1 MSVPNQ
7 TPYNIYT
14 ANGLTTVFPY
24 EFYLL
29 NAGDLAVSLNG
40 SVITSGYTISGVGN
54 VDGGEVSFLTP
65 PANGVT
71 IMLERVIPTYRL
83 TDYQDNGD
91 LLADT
96 VNKDFDRLWMAIQQA
111 FIYLGLALTR
121 PLLGGP
127 FNAKGYRIENL
138 GYPVNSSDAA
148 NKQYVEDVAVGTL
161 NRTLRVPENYVRVI
175 PAIGSRRRQL
185 LAFDDFGNPITV
197 LPESGS
203 ASDVLIV
210 LAGAD
215 GADRIG
221 MGQSTVRDVIGYV
234 TPEMFG
240 VPDDGDWTPQITAA
254 VATMREVHLMAGK
267 EYRCDGTIYMPSNN
281 MQRLK
286 FVFNGATIFANH
298 MQPVFRSPAPLES
311 PAISYYHIV
320 GPGKIRSI
328 GSVDT
333 VYEQG
338 KNFVGFPAGDHSSI
352 YNIEMTDISCDG
364 AQFWGYAGH
373 GGDLFFDNV
382 RDNPVVTYGTFNQ
395 IGRVNIGHCAGDSL
409 LLKGYY
415 NSIEWGYV
423 KKAGVPGANPEP
435 GFICGGCVIFGAPV
449 DGDPLGGHNRVGYYK
464 AEQWSSLGV
473 GFSGDNCSV
482 GEMELGESIFED
494 DSPLVQGSKPYV
506 AIYNGNGNHIGRI
519 KSQKSAYGILFIR
532 GERHTLGAA
541 EINNCKKEQLSIN
554 VNTKGAKVG
563 DFIVNNSL
571 HAGMY
576 IAPGPGCSIDNVV
589 FNNADIP
596 QGSTACQIRN
606 SNISIGEILIN
617 GAGSASGSGVYVEQ
631 QAKAPIGKIASD
643 NINGMAMWVRPG
655 GRVPLRAHLAN
666 LATATRPLIQVSA
679 NQSACSGW
687 YINNR
692 SSSGGQ
698 PTVYAEPSAGGAV
711 STWVGCEGTIPL
723 AQGGATLN
731 AATTSNRFY

>member
-29 NAGDLAVSLNG
+29 NSGDLAVSLNG

-71 IMLERVIPTYRL
+71 VMLERVIPTYRL

-127 FNAKGYRIENL
+127 FNAKGYRIESL

-298 MQPVFRSPAPLES
+298 MQPVFRAPAPLES

-382 RDNPVVTYGTFNQ
+382 RDNPVATYGLYNQ
-395 IGRVNIGHCAGDSL
+395 IGRVNIGHSGGDTL
-409 LLKGYY
+409 LMKGNY
-415 NSIEWGYV
+415 NSVEWCHA
-423 KKAGVPGANPEP
+423 KKAGLPGSNPEP
-435 GFICGGCVIFGAPV
+435 GYICGGCVIFGAPV
-449 DGDPLGGHNRVGYYK
+449 DGDPLGSNNRVGYYK
-464 AEQWSSLGV
+464 ADQWSSLGV

-482 GEMELGESIFED
+482 GEIELGESIFED
-494 DSPLVQGSKPYV
+494 DSPLVQGNKPYV

-519 KSQKSAYGILFIR
+519 TSKKSAYGVLFIR
-532 GERHTLGAA
+532 GERHTLDYA
-541 EINNCKKEQLSIN
+541 ELNNCHKEQLSLNIN
-554 VNTKGAKVG
+554 TVGSTVG
-563 DFIVNNSL
+563 DFVVNNSL
-571 HAGMY
+571 HVGMY
-576 IAPGPGCSIDNVV
+576 IEPGAGCSINRII

-596 QGSTACQIRN
+596 LGNTACQIRN
-606 SNISIGEILIN
+606 ANASIGEIRIN
-617 GAGSASGSGVYVEQ
+617 GSGSSSGSGVFVEQ
-631 QAKAPIGKIASD
+631 RAKSAIRFITCN
-643 NINGMAMWVRPG
+643 NINGMAVWVRPG
-655 GRVPLRAHLAN
+655 GRAPSSAHLSN
-666 LATATRPLIQVSA
+666 LSTASRPVMQISS
-679 NQSACSGW
+679 NQSACSNY
-687 YINNR
+687 YILNN
-692 SSSGGQ
+692 SSTGQ
-698 PTVYAEPSAGGAV
+698 PTVYAEPSSGGAV
-711 STWVGCEGTIPL
+711 STWVGCEGAIPL

>member
-40 SVITSGYTISGVGN
+40 SIITSGYTISGVGN

-71 IMLERVIPTYRL
+71 VMLERVIPTYRL

-121 PLLGGP
+121 PLLRGP
-127 FNAKGYRIENL
+127 FNAKGYRIESL

-148 NKQYVEDVAVGTL
+148 NKQYVEDVAAGTL

-298 MQPVFRSPAPLES
+298 MQPVFRAPAPLES

-382 RDNPVVTYGTFNQ
+382 RDNPVATYGLYNQ
-395 IGRVNIGHCAGDSL
+395 IGRVNIGHSGGDTL
-409 LLKGYY
+409 LMKGNY
-415 NSIEWGYV
+415 NSVEWCHA
-423 KKAGVPGANPEP
+423 KKAGLPGNNPEP
-435 GFICGGCVIFGAPV
+435 GYICGGCVIFGAPV
-449 DGDPLGGHNRVGYYK
+449 DGDPLGSNNRVGYYK
-464 AEQWSSLGV
+464 ADQWSSLGV

-482 GEMELGESIFED
+482 GEIELGESIFED
-494 DSPLVQGSKPYV
+494 DSPLVQGNKPYV

-519 KSQKSAYGILFIR
+519 TSKKSAYGVLFIR
-532 GERHTLGAA
+532 GERHTLDYA
-541 EINNCKKEQLSIN
+541 ELNNCHKEQLSLNIN
-554 VNTKGAKVG
+554 TVGSTVG
-563 DFIVNNSL
+563 DFVVNNSL
-571 HAGMY
+571 HVGMY
-576 IAPGPGCSIDNVV
+576 IEPGAGCSINRII

-596 QGSTACQIRN
+596 LGNTACQIRN
-606 SNISIGEILIN
+606 ANASIGEIRIN
-617 GAGSASGSGVYVEQ
+617 GSGSSSGSGVFVEQ
-631 QAKAPIGKIASD
+631 RAKSAIRFITCN
-643 NINGMAMWVRPG
+643 NINGMAVWVRPG
-655 GRVPLRAHLAN
+655 GRAPSSAHLSN
-666 LATATRPLIQVSA
+666 LSTATRPVMQISS
-679 NQSACSGW
+679 NQSACSNY
-687 YINNR
+687 YILNN
-692 SSSGGQ
+692 SSTGQ
-698 PTVYAEPSAGGAV
+698 PTVYAEPSSGGAV
-711 STWVGCEGTIPL
+711 STWVGCEGAIPL

>member
-71 IMLERVIPTYRL
+71 VMLERVIPTYRL

-91 LLADT
+91 LLAET

-148 NKQYVEDVAVGTL
+148 NKQYVEDVAAGTL

-254 VATMREVHLMAGK
+254 VATMREVHLTAGK

-281 MQRLK
+281 MQSLK

-352 YNIEMTDISCDG
+352 YNIDMTDLSCDG
-364 AQFWGYAGH
+364 VQLWGYAGH

-423 KKAGVPGANPEP
+423 KKAGIPGANPEP

-617 GAGSASGSGVYVEQ
+617 GAGSGSGSGVYVEQ
-631 QAKAPIGKIASD
+631 QGRASIGLITSD

>member
-65 PANGVT
+65 PENGVT
-71 IMLERVIPTYRL
+71 VMLERVIPTYRL

-91 LLADT
+91 MLADT

-148 NKQYVEDVAVGTL
+148 NRQFVEDVAAGTL

-311 PAISYYHIV
+311 PAISYYHVV

-382 RDNPVVTYGTFNQ
+382 RDNPVATYGLYNQ
-395 IGRVNIGHCAGDSL
+395 IGRVNIGHSGGDTL
-409 LLKGYY
+409 LMKGNY
-415 NSIEWGYV
+415 NSVEWCHA
-423 KKAGVPGANPEP
+423 KKAGLPGSNPEP
-435 GFICGGCVIFGAPV
+435 GYICGGCVIFGAPV
-449 DGDPLGGHNRVGYYK
+449 DGDPLGSNNRVGYYK
-464 AEQWSSLGV
+464 ADQWSSLGV

-482 GEMELGESIFED
+482 GEIELGESIFED
-494 DSPLVQGSKPYV
+494 DSPLVQGNKPYV

-519 KSQKSAYGILFIR
+519 TSKKSAYGVLFIR
-532 GERHTLGAA
+532 GERHTLDYA
-541 EINNCKKEQLSIN
+541 ELNNCHKEQLSLNIN
-554 VNTKGAKVG
+554 TVGSTVG
-563 DFIVNNSL
+563 DFVVNNSL
-571 HAGMY
+571 HVGMY
-576 IAPGPGCSIDNVV
+576 IEPGAGCSINRII

-596 QGSTACQIRN
+596 LGNTACQIRN
-606 SNISIGEILIN
+606 ANSSIGEIRIN
-617 GAGSASGSGVYVEQ
+617 GSGSSSGSGVFVEQ
-631 QAKAPIGKIASD
+631 RAKSAIRFITCN
-643 NINGMAMWVRPG
+643 NINGMAVWVRPG
-655 GRVPLRAHLAN
+655 GRAPSSAHLSN
-666 LATATRPLIQVSA
+666 LSTATRPVMQISS
-679 NQSACSGW
+679 NQSACSNY
-687 YINNR
+687 YILNN
-692 SSSGGQ
+692 SSTGQ
-698 PTVYAEPSAGGAV
+698 PTVYAEPSSGGAV
-711 STWVGCEGTIPL
+711 STWVGCEGAIPL

>member
-71 IMLERVIPTYRL
+71 VMLERVIPTYRL

-148 NKQYVEDVAVGTL
+148 NKQYVEDVAAGTL

-221 MGQSTVRDVIGYV
+221 MGQSTVRDVIGHV

-298 MQPVFRSPAPLES
+298 MQPVFRAPAPLES

-382 RDNPVVTYGTFNQ
+382 RDNPVATYGLYNQ
-395 IGRVNIGHCAGDSL
+395 IGRVNIGHSGGDTL
-409 LLKGYY
+409 LMKGNY
-415 NSIEWGYV
+415 NSVEWCHA
-423 KKAGVPGANPEP
+423 KKAGLPGSNPEP
-435 GFICGGCVIFGAPV
+435 GYICGGCVIFGAPV
-449 DGDPLGGHNRVGYYK
+449 DGDPLGSNNRVGYYK
-464 AEQWSSLGV
+464 ADQWSSLGV

-482 GEMELGESIFED
+482 GEIELGESIFED
-494 DSPLVQGSKPYV
+494 DSPLVQGNKPYV

-519 KSQKSAYGILFIR
+519 TSKKSAYGVLFIR
-532 GERHTLGAA
+532 GERHTLDYA
-541 EINNCKKEQLSIN
+541 ELNNCHKEQLSLNIN
-554 VNTKGAKVG
+554 TVGSTVG
-563 DFIVNNSL
+563 DFVVNNSL
-571 HAGMY
+571 HVGMY
-576 IAPGPGCSIDNVV
+576 IEPGAGCSINRII

-596 QGSTACQIRN
+596 LGNTACQIRN
-606 SNISIGEILIN
+606 ANASIGEIRIN
-617 GAGSASGSGVYVEQ
+617 GSGSSSGSGVFVEQ
-631 QAKAPIGKIASD
+631 RAKSAIRFITCN
-643 NINGMAMWVRPG
+643 NINGMAVWVRPG
-655 GRVPLRAHLAN
+655 GRAPSSAHLSN
-666 LATATRPLIQVSA
+666 LSTASRPVMQISS
-679 NQSACSGW
+679 NQSACSNY
-687 YINNR
+687 YILNN
-692 SSSGGQ
+692 SSTGQ
-698 PTVYAEPSAGGAV
+698 PTVYAEPSSGGAV
-711 STWVGCEGTIPL
+711 STWVGCEGAIPL

>member
-65 PANGVT
+65 PENGVT
-71 IMLERVIPTYRL
+71 VMLERVIPTYRL

-91 LLADT
+91 MLADT

-148 NKQYVEDVAVGTL
+148 NRQFVEDVAAGTL

-286 FVFNGATIFANH
+286 FVFNGAT
-298 MQPVFRSPAPLES
+298 
-311 PAISYYHIV
+311 
-320 GPGKIRSI
+320 
-328 GSVDT
+328 
-333 VYEQG
+333 
-338 KNFVGFPAGDHSSI
+338 
-352 YNIEMTDISCDG
+352 
-364 AQFWGYAGH
+364 
-373 GGDLFFDNV
+373 
-382 RDNPVVTYGTFNQ
+382 
-395 IGRVNIGHCAGDSL
+395 
-409 LLKGYY
+409 
-415 NSIEWGYV
+415 
-423 KKAGVPGANPEP
+423 
-435 GFICGGCVIFGAPV
+435 
-449 DGDPLGGHNRVGYYK
+449 
-464 AEQWSSLGV
+464 
-473 GFSGDNCSV
+473 
-482 GEMELGESIFED
+482 
-494 DSPLVQGSKPYV
+494 
-506 AIYNGNGNHIGRI
+506 
-519 KSQKSAYGILFIR
+519 
-532 GERHTLGAA
+532 
-541 EINNCKKEQLSIN
+541 
-554 VNTKGAKVG
+554 
-563 DFIVNNSL
+563 
-571 HAGMY
+571 
-576 IAPGPGCSIDNVV
+576 
-589 FNNADIP
+589 
-596 QGSTACQIRN
+596 
-606 SNISIGEILIN
+606 
-617 GAGSASGSGVYVEQ
+617 
-631 QAKAPIGKIASD
+631 
-643 NINGMAMWVRPG
+643 
-655 GRVPLRAHLAN
+655 
-666 LATATRPLIQVSA
+666 
-679 NQSACSGW
+679 
-687 YINNR
+687 
-692 SSSGGQ
+692 
-698 PTVYAEPSAGGAV
+698 
-711 STWVGCEGTIPL
+711 
-723 AQGGATLN
+723 
-731 AATTSNRFY
+731 

>member
-71 IMLERVIPTYRL
+71 VMLERVIPTYRL

-148 NKQYVEDVAVGTL
+148 NKQYVEDVAAGTL

-298 MQPVFRSPAPLES
+298 MQPVFRAPAPLES

-382 RDNPVVTYGTFNQ
+382 RDNPVATYGLYNQ
-395 IGRVNIGHCAGDSL
+395 IGRVNIGHSGGDTL
-409 LLKGYY
+409 LMKGNY
-415 NSIEWGYV
+415 NSVEWCHA
-423 KKAGVPGANPEP
+423 KKAGLPGSNPEP
-435 GFICGGCVIFGAPV
+435 GYICGGCVIFGAPV
-449 DGDPLGGHNRVGYYK
+449 DGDPLGSNNRVGYYK
-464 AEQWSSLGV
+464 ADQWSSLGV

-482 GEMELGESIFED
+482 GEIELGESIFED
-494 DSPLVQGSKPYV
+494 DSPLVQGNKPYV

-519 KSQKSAYGILFIR
+519 TSKKSAYGVLFIR
-532 GERHTLGAA
+532 GERHTLDYA
-541 EINNCKKEQLSIN
+541 ELNNCHKEQLSLNIN
-554 VNTKGAKVG
+554 TVGSTVG
-563 DFIVNNSL
+563 DFVVNNSL
-571 HAGMY
+571 HVGMY
-576 IAPGPGCSIDNVV
+576 IEPGAGCSINRII

-596 QGSTACQIRN
+596 LGNTACQIRN
-606 SNISIGEILIN
+606 ANASIGEIRIN
-617 GAGSASGSGVYVEQ
+617 GSGSSSGSGVFVEQ
-631 QAKAPIGKIASD
+631 RAKSAIRFITCN
-643 NINGMAMWVRPG
+643 NINGMAVWVRPG
-655 GRVPLRAHLAN
+655 GRAPSSAHLSN
-666 LATATRPLIQVSA
+666 LSTATRPVMQISS
-679 NQSACSGW
+679 NQSACSNY
-687 YINNR
+687 YILNN
-692 SSSGGQ
+692 SSTGQ
-698 PTVYAEPSAGGAV
+698 PTVYAEPSSGGAV
-711 STWVGCEGTIPL
+711 STWVGCEGAIPL

>member
-71 IMLERVIPTYRL
+71 VMLERVIPTYRL

-148 NKQYVEDVAVGTL
+148 NKQYVEDVAAGTL

-298 MQPVFRSPAPLES
+298 MQPVFRAPAPLES

-382 RDNPVVTYGTFNQ
+382 RDNPVATYGLYNQ
-395 IGRVNIGHCAGDSL
+395 IGRVNIGHSGGDTL
-409 LLKGYY
+409 LMKGNY
-415 NSIEWGYV
+415 NSVEWCHA
-423 KKAGVPGANPEP
+423 KKAGLPGSNPEP
-435 GFICGGCVIFGAPV
+435 GYICGGCVIFGAPV
-449 DGDPLGGHNRVGYYK
+449 DGDPLGSNNRVGYYK
-464 AEQWSSLGV
+464 ADQWSSLGV

-482 GEMELGESIFED
+482 GEIELGESIFED
-494 DSPLVQGSKPYV
+494 DSPLVQGNKPYV

-519 KSQKSAYGILFIR
+519 TSKKSAYGVLFIR
-532 GERHTLGAA
+532 GERHTLDYA
-541 EINNCKKEQLSIN
+541 ELNNCHKEQLSLNIN
-554 VNTKGAKVG
+554 TVGSTVG
-563 DFIVNNSL
+563 DFVVNNSL
-571 HAGMY
+571 HVGMY
-576 IAPGPGCSIDNVV
+576 IEPGAGCSINRII

-596 QGSTACQIRN
+596 LGNTACQIRN
-606 SNISIGEILIN
+606 ANASIGEIRIN
-617 GAGSASGSGVYVEQ
+617 GSGSSSGSGVFVEQ
-631 QAKAPIGKIASD
+631 RAKSAIRFITCN
-643 NINGMAMWVRPG
+643 NINGMAVWVRPG
-655 GRVPLRAHLAN
+655 GRAPSSAHLSN
-666 LATATRPLIQVSA
+666 LSTASRPVMQISS
-679 NQSACSGW
+679 NQSACSNY
-687 YINNR
+687 YILNN
-692 SSSGGQ
+692 SSTGQ
-698 PTVYAEPSAGGAV
+698 PTVYAEPSSGGAV
-711 STWVGCEGTIPL
+711 STWVGCEGAIPL

>member
-65 PANGVT
+65 PENGVT
-71 IMLERVIPTYRL
+71 VMLERVIPTYRL

-91 LLADT
+91 MLADT

-148 NKQYVEDVAVGTL
+148 NRQFVEDVAAGTL

-311 PAISYYHIV
+311 PAISYYHVV

-382 RDNPVVTYGTFNQ
+382 RDNPVATYGLYNQ
-395 IGRVNIGHCAGDSL
+395 IGRVNIGHSGGDTL
-409 LLKGYY
+409 LMKGNY
-415 NSIEWGYV
+415 NSVEWCHA
-423 KKAGVPGANPEP
+423 KKAGLPGSNPEP
-435 GFICGGCVIFGAPV
+435 GYICGGCVIFGAPV
-449 DGDPLGGHNRVGYYK
+449 DGDPLGSNNRVGYYK
-464 AEQWSSLGV
+464 ADQWSSLGV

-482 GEMELGESIFED
+482 GEIELGESIFED
-494 DSPLVQGSKPYV
+494 DSPLVQGNKPYV

-519 KSQKSAYGILFIR
+519 TSKKSAYGVLFIR
-532 GERHTLGAA
+532 GERHTLDYA
-541 EINNCKKEQLSIN
+541 ELNNCHKEQLSLNIN
-554 VNTKGAKVG
+554 TVGSTVG
-563 DFIVNNSL
+563 DFVVNNSL
-571 HAGMY
+571 HVGMY
-576 IAPGPGCSIDNVV
+576 IEPGAGCSINRII

-596 QGSTACQIRN
+596 LGNTACQIRN
-606 SNISIGEILIN
+606 ANSSIGEIRIN
-617 GAGSASGSGVYVEQ
+617 GSGSSSGSGVFVEQ
-631 QAKAPIGKIASD
+631 RAKSAIRLITCN
-643 NINGMAMWVRPG
+643 NINGMAVWVRPG
-655 GRVPLRAHLAN
+655 GRAPSSAHLSN
-666 LATATRPLIQVSA
+666 LSTATRPVMQISS
-679 NQSACSGW
+679 NQSACSNY
-687 YINNR
+687 YILNN
-692 SSSGGQ
+692 SSTGQ
-698 PTVYAEPSAGGAV
+698 PTVYAEPSSGGAV
-711 STWVGCEGTIPL
+711 STWVGCEGAIPL

>member
-71 IMLERVIPTYRL
+71 VMFERVIPTYRL

-148 NKQYVEDVAVGTL
+148 NKQYVEDVAAGTL

-298 MQPVFRSPAPLES
+298 MQPVFRAPAPLES

-382 RDNPVVTYGTFNQ
+382 RDNPVATYGLYNQ
-395 IGRVNIGHCAGDSL
+395 IGRVNIGHSGGDTL
-409 LLKGYY
+409 LMKGNY
-415 NSIEWGYV
+415 NSVEWCHA
-423 KKAGVPGANPEP
+423 KKAGLPGSNPEP
-435 GFICGGCVIFGAPV
+435 GYICGGCVIFGAPV
-449 DGDPLGGHNRVGYYK
+449 DGDPLGSNNRVGYYK
-464 AEQWSSLGV
+464 ADQWSSLGV

-482 GEMELGESIFED
+482 GEIELGESIFED
-494 DSPLVQGSKPYV
+494 DSPLVQGNKPYV

-519 KSQKSAYGILFIR
+519 TSKKSAYGVLFIR
-532 GERHTLGAA
+532 GERHTLDYA
-541 EINNCKKEQLSIN
+541 ELNNCHKEQLSLNIN
-554 VNTKGAKVG
+554 TVGSTVG
-563 DFIVNNSL
+563 DFVVNNSL
-571 HAGMY
+571 HVGMY
-576 IAPGPGCSIDNVV
+576 IEPGAGCSINRII
-589 FNNADIP
+589 FNNANIP
-596 QGSTACQIRN
+596 LGNTACQIRN
-606 SNISIGEILIN
+606 ANASIGEIRIN
-617 GAGSASGSGVYVEQ
+617 GSGSSSGSGVFVEQ
-631 QAKAPIGKIASD
+631 RAKSAIRFITCN
-643 NINGMAMWVRPG
+643 NINGMAVWVRPG
-655 GRVPLRAHLAN
+655 GRAPSSAHLSN
-666 LATATRPLIQVSA
+666 LSTATRPVMQISS
-679 NQSACSGW
+679 NQSACSNY
-687 YINNR
+687 YILNN
-692 SSSGGQ
+692 SSTGQ
-698 PTVYAEPSAGGAV
+698 PTVYAEPDSGGAI
-711 STWVGCEGTIPL
+711 STWVGCEGAIPL